1 MPLRFARFLVK
12 VLKTLR
18 TLAIFVKKPL
28 KTLIHVHL
36 IFKNLKVFI
45 GFFTKNANVITFFN
59 TFWIE
64 INEFGP
70 AGGRWR
76 SSELDLQDLVN
87 LRVRTLA
94 RKGNIQ
100 SRAVRWFRVGGSQTR
115 PRR

>member
-36 IFKNLKVFI
+36 TFKNRKVFI